1 MPQWPRMASAA
12 RAATTGMLETKCC
25 LGGVAQQHGLSVAGE
40 HLTFDADEGGDVR
53 MPIAVDEF
61 VGSVEDADA
70 AALVAVASGVV
81 AVSGADRGRGGG
93 DLLDLLAKCW
103 LVVLDLDD
111 QGGADLSCDREVFLA
126 VQGVERDHGA
136 PGVAEFGEQ

>member
-1 MPQWPRMASAA
+1 M
-12 RAATTGMLETKCC
+12 
-25 LGGVAQQHGLSVAGE
+25 AQQTGLAVAGE

-81 AVSGADRGRGGG
+81 AVSGVDRGRGGG

-111 QGGADLSCDREVFLA
+111 QGGADLSCDLEVLWDGPPLPLA
-126 VQGVERDHGA
+126 A
-136 PGVAEFGEQ
+136 

>member
-1 MPQWPRMASAA
+1 M
-12 RAATTGMLETKCC
+12 
-25 LGGVAQQHGLSVAGE
+25 
-40 HLTFDADEGGDVR
+40 R

-81 AVSGADRGRGGG
+81 AVSGVDRGRRGG

-111 QGGADLSCDREVFLA
+111 QGDVGFRGDLEMFFWQCIASSVTI
-126 VQGVERDHGA
+126 A
-136 PGVAEFGEQ
+136 PSWTPSSASNVCAAGISLDFSAIST